1 MLSRYFSKANEN
13 KKSEKAAIKTDGI
26 NVKREK
32 NAIYFL
38 LAFDPLT
45 FMSFFNEFL
54 ISLKVTRKKNSNKT
68 IFAIKRFCRFYCVNL
83 IKLLSIKVKK
93 VKKPIDNV
101 VTKIRI
107 INKYFFIKLIICLKI
122 I

>member
-1 MLSRYFSKANEN
+1 LSKYFSKAKEN
-13 KKSEKAAIKTDGI
+13 MNKEKIEIKIDGI
-26 NVKREK
+26 NVNSEK

-38 LAFDPLT
+38 FVILPLT
-45 FMSFFNEFL
+45 FMSFFNEFR

-68 IFAIKRFCRFYCVNL
+68 IFAIKRFCRFSCVNL